1 MDKLPL
7 LIYDSKCTLCLRFQK
22 ALSFL
27 DNEISFV
34 SIYED
39 ELYQKYPELDRSE
52 CDEVIHL
59 ITEDSKILKAGE
71 VITYLMKRNPA
82 VKKFAWL
89 IDKESSQKTVDA
101 FYGKVKEMR
110 DKQRKKCRSC

>member
-1 MDKLPL
+1 MKLPL
-7 LIYDSKCTLCLRFQK
+7 LIYDSKCTLCLRFKK
-22 ALSFL
+22 ALEFL
-27 DNEISFV
+27 DKEISFA

-39 ELYQKYPELDRSE
+39 EVYQKFPKLNRDE

-59 ITEDSKILKAGE
+59 ITEEGDILQAGD
-71 VITYLMKRNPA
+71 VITYLVKRTPG

-89 IDKESSQKTVDA
+89 IEKESSQTAIDA

-110 DKQRKKCRSC
+110 DKKRKSCRTCK